1 MKKEEDCHRDIYA
14 GMVAEALNKAGYFGE
29 VCDVYGFLASCQ
41 GKQEVYFF
49 REENACAE
57 QCLAFLQRGCL
68 VTRYLFQSF
77 RGYDVDIAV
86 CYQTIEEKMQAA
98 LIQEAANGRLW
109 GFNNCMEADGNIEK
123 MDGATVR
130 WSGFLYGTAGQYYV
144 NAYLPAT
151 LKKWLELS
159 ADGVAVED
167 IKIQQYQE
175 GSGLFQSKRAFLLEF
190 GMEQ

>member
-1 MKKEEDCHRDIYA
+1 
-14 GMVAEALNKAGYFGE
+14 
-29 VCDVYGFLASCQ
+29 
-41 GKQEVYFF
+41 
-49 REENACAE
+49 
-57 QCLAFLQRGCL
+57 
-68 VTRYLFQSF
+68 
-77 RGYDVDIAV
+77 
-86 CYQTIEEKMQAA
+86 
-98 LIQEAANGRLW
+98 
-109 GFNNCMEADGNIEK
+109 

-167 IKIQQYQE
+167 IKVQQYQV
-175 GSGLFQSKRAFLLEF
+175 GTGLFQSKRAFLLEF